1 MFDSRDHS
9 AASKI
14 RIPLEGNKSLRL
26 REMQTDRFA
35 IDSGP
40 EAASNARVIAIN
52 EVWPRSES

>member
-1 MFDSRDHS
+1 
-9 AASKI
+9 
-14 RIPLEGNKSLRL
+14 
-26 REMQTDRFA
+26 MQTDRFA